1 MDKCDNR
8 WMRAHRGR
16 PVGLKS
22 IGVFRGAFSCVC
34 VCVCVKIDMCEVT
47 WVDMCEVTHRYV

>member
-1 MDKCDNR
+1 VIIDGC
-8 WMRAHRGR
+8 AHRGR